1 LFLGLK
7 PKTGFLQNGSPRHSA
22 IGLRTYLYNGAVM
35 SNRGNFPFSW
45 EKFGFLGKKGKKG
58 IRGKIWEFAKSHK
71 EIFEEVK
78 SAKKCILT

>member
-1 LFLGLK
+1 
-7 PKTGFLQNGSPRHSA
+7 
-22 IGLRTYLYNGAVM
+22 M

-58 IRGKIWEFAKSHK
+58 IRKKMWEFAKSHK
-71 EIFEEVK
+71 ELFEDVK